1 MIAKM
6 LIMIMIGDDSGVIV
20 MMIAVNIITTLR
32 ARKYVPW
39 MAGMTALEASP
50 FLTSVNILQFC
61 LPHVKQA
68 KALAIREDYHVIIT
82 ISISMNG
89 IAR

>member
-1 MIAKM
+1 
-6 LIMIMIGDDSGVIV
+6 
-20 MMIAVNIITTLR
+20 
-32 ARKYVPW
+32 
-39 MAGMTALEASP
+39 MTALEASP